1 MSRVEVVSLRDLERI
16 SNERTDSKGGWDFVD
31 GAAFDE
37 VTKRR
42 NESKFEEI
50 TINPRF
56 LVDVG
61 DRDHSTTILGEKIDF
76 PVMVAPAGGQRQ
88 HHPEG
93 ERATAMG
100 AGMAGTL
107 YALPTGSGYSIE
119 EVAEVATGPLWFQLY
134 HSHDEITEILVKRAK
149 AAGYKA
155 ICLTV
160 DVPTNGAKEKDLKHD
175 FVRNEGLHGGSFKDL
190 PDRLKSIR
198 GSSSRDFAD
207 WDPDQNGYSGLTWDR
222 LDWLKSLTDLP
233 LVVKGIRTVQDALLC
248 AEYGVDG
255 IVVSNHGGRQID
267 RTLSSIET
275 LAPIANAV
283 GDRVE
288 IYLDSGVRRGADV
301 FAALALGARGVFV
314 GRPLFWGLSYNGAE
328 GVRLMLDIL
337 RSEFDRALS
346 YCGFRDISEIKPSAV
361 NVPSSWDY

>member
-1 MSRVEVVSLRDLERI
+1 MEVVSLRDLERI
-16 SNERTDSKGGWDFVD
+16 SKEMTDSKGGWDFVD

-42 NESKFEEI
+42 NESKFEEL
-50 TINPRF
+50 TLNPRY
-56 LVDVG
+56 LVDVS
-61 DRDHSTTILGEKIDF
+61 DRDHSTTILGEQIDF

-93 ERATAMG
+93 ERATAAG

-119 EVAEVATGPLWFQLY
+119 EVAEIATGPLWFQLY
-134 HSHDEITEILVKRAK
+134 HSVDEISEILVKRAK
-149 AAGYKA
+149 EAGYKA
-155 ICLTV
+155 VCLTV
-160 DVPTNGAKEKDLKHD
+160 DVPTNGAKEKDLRNDFIRHD
-175 FVRNEGLHGGSFKDL
+175 DLHGGSFRDL
-190 PDRLKSIR
+190 PDRLRNIR
-198 GSSSRDFAD
+198 GTRSRDHAD
-207 WDPDQNGYSGLTWDR
+207 WNPDQNGYSGLTWDR

-301 FAALALGARGVFV
+301 MAALALGARGVFV
-314 GRPLFWGLSYNGAE
+314 GRPLFWGLSYDGKNG
-328 GVRLMLDIL
+328 VKLMLDIL

-346 YCGFRDISEIKPSAV
+346 YCGFRNIPEIKPSAV
-361 NVPSSWDY
+361 NVPSSWTY

>member
-1 MSRVEVVSLRDLERI
+1 M
-16 SNERTDSKGGWDFVD
+16 
-31 GAAFDE
+31 
-37 VTKRR
+37 
-42 NESKFEEI
+42 
-50 TINPRF
+50 
-56 LVDVG
+56 
-61 DRDHSTTILGEKIDF
+61 
-76 PVMVAPAGGQRQ
+76 
-88 HHPEG
+88 
-93 ERATAMG
+93 
-100 AGMAGTL
+100 
-107 YALPTGSGYSIE
+107 
-119 EVAEVATGPLWFQLY
+119 
-134 HSHDEITEILVKRAK
+134 
-149 AAGYKA
+149 
-155 ICLTV
+155 
-160 DVPTNGAKEKDLKHD
+160 
-175 FVRNEGLHGGSFKDL
+175 
-190 PDRLKSIR
+190 
-198 GSSSRDFAD
+198 
-207 WDPDQNGYSGLTWDR
+207 
-222 LDWLKSLTDLP
+222 KSLTDLP